1 MSSRARQNTR
11 ESVSNSGA
19 SSSMSP
25 SRTSPRNRAVP
36 VNERRPN
43 QLNGSYGAPT
53 STTLPER
60 SFQRRRQN
68 GLLTHQSKQPTI
80 PSSVEPD
87 SDDEAFNSSKTPG
100 DALPSQNAVGARV
113 SGVDAYRGSAS
124 GSTASAATPKKAA
137 YKAPKLHSHF
147 LEPPDDGSQSRSRS
161 RSTRSDSLVI
171 DAVNGSWNEEREMQD
186 QNRSI
191 STTLEI
197 SAEAKPR
204 TPGSPP
210 PTSSTSKMNTYLLFA
225 ILALLAAYILTPD
238 SMMRRIVPGSANL
251 PKIMPDNFEK
261 LFSDLHGQVQKHD
274 KRLGVVEKSTRQY
287 SSQLELVERKLEAA
301 HQVRQKES
309 QAIGDWRAQSDKR
322 MNRLEDA
329 NDRYSK
335 RAQQAIGDLIQLAE
349 KLPVQ
354 MPVRVQADGEYRID
368 PLFWKTLQGAVDA
381 SSKLQ
386 EQEGAASPAISWDDF
401 YRSNE
406 QVISKQLRN
415 IVRQTHDSREGR
427 ESLRLV
433 SREAFTELV
442 HQEIEKAKAGLEKQ
456 FNDNAAGLQTEI
468 LAKVRSQEEMYE
480 RSGSWSPFRKG
491 QKSDVDGDEKVSASA
506 VSSMIDAALERYAAD
521 RVGRTDFA
529 LRWTGGRIIP
539 QITSGSMRPR
549 STLSKM
555 LPGFLGGRSSQL
567 LHSPAVVIHHDNAP
581 GQCWAFAGDTAQLGI
596 RLAKPV
602 VVTDVSVD
610 HLPQPVALHMNEAP
624 KDIVVWGLIRDKHD
638 VRRLEE
644 YRKEQ
649 ASDPDKLSD
658 TPKPTPPTPNHIHL
672 ASVTYDATPG
682 SRSVQNFE
690 ASEEQ
695 KALRLA
701 IVDTQWNFLSNWGDK
716 RRTCVYRVRV
726 HGEVAV

>member
-80 PSSVEPD
+80 PSSAEPD

-113 SGVDAYRGSAS
+113 SGVDAYRAGAS

-137 YKAPKLHSHF
+137 YKAAKLHSRF
-147 LEPPDDGSQSRSRS
+147 LEPPDD
-161 RSTRSDSLVI
+161 
-171 DAVNGSWNEEREMQD
+171 
-186 QNRSI
+186 
-191 STTLEI
+191 
-197 SAEAKPR
+197 EANPR

-210 PTSSTSKMNTYLLFA
+210 PASSTSKMNTYLLFA

-238 SMMRRIVPGSANL
+238 SVMRRIVPGSANL

-381 SSKLQ
+381 SSKSQ
-386 EQEGAASPAISWDDF
+386 EQEGAPSPAVSWDDF

-406 QVISKQLRN
+406 QVISKQLRE
-415 IVRQTHDSREGR
+415 IVRQTHNSKEGQ

-491 QKSDVDGDEKVSASA
+491 QKSDADGDEKVSASA

-624 KDIVVWGLIRDKHD
+624 KDIVVWGFIRDKHD

-649 ASDPDKLSD
+649 ASDPEKLSD
-658 TPKPTPPTPNHIHL
+658 TPTPTPPTPNHIHL

-716 RRTCVYRVRV
+716 KRTCVYRVRV